1 MLTPHHVLSP
11 TLPLAGTVGTAGLGA
26 LSVGS
31 VVTGLAALGP
41 LPWCAPEVLVP
52 VGDGGVVATSSSDVY
67 QFGGLMH
74 EVLTAG
80 DVPFWW
86 LVVNP
91 QLLTLRRTS
100 DGPVPIPGTRFTEV
114 GLKGKSTVEAAGI
127 DCQPIT
133 LRVRM
138 DGSEGSRDRLQQ
150 VVKIM
155 EGCLDTDPKKRWK
168 PDAL

>member
-1 MLTPHHVLSP
+1 M
-11 TLPLAGTVGTAGLGA
+11 
-26 LSVGS
+26 
-31 VVTGLAALGP
+31 
-41 LPWCAPEVLVP
+41 P

-91 QLLTLRRTS
+91 QVLTLRRTS
-100 DGPVPIPGTRFTEV
+100 DGPVPIPGTRFTDV
-114 GLKGKSTVEAAGI
+114 GLKGKSTIEAAGV
-127 DCQPIT
+127 DGQPIT

-138 DGSEGSRDRLQQ
+138 DGSEGSRGRLRQ

-155 EGCLDTDPKKRWK
+155 EDCLETDPKKRWK
-168 PDAL
+168 TDAL

>member
-1 MLTPHHVLSP
+1 MD
-11 TLPLAGTVGTAGLGA
+11 TAGLGA

-31 VVTGLAALGP
+31 VLTGLAALGP

-52 VGDGGVVATSSSDVY
+52 VGDGGVVTTSSTDVY

-74 EVLTAG
+74 ELLTAG

-86 LVVNP
+86 LVENP
-91 QLLTLRRTS
+91 QLLTLRRRS
-100 DGPVPIPGTRFTEV
+100 EGPVRVPGTRFTDT
-114 GLKGKSTVEAAGI
+114 GLKGKSTVEAAGM
-127 DCQPIT
+127 DDQPIT

-138 DGSEGSRDRLQQ
+138 DGSEGSRGRLQR
-150 VVKIM
+150 VVKVM

-168 PDAL
+168 TDAL

>member
-1 MLTPHHVLSP
+1 MCIHTHPF
-11 TLPLAGTVGTAGLGA
+11 AGTVGTAGLGA

-41 LPWCAPEVLVP
+41 LFWCAPEVLVP
-52 VGDGGVVATSSSDVY
+52 IGDGGVVATSSSDVY

-86 LVVNP
+86 MVENSP
-91 QLLTLRRTS
+91 LLALRRRS
-100 DGPVPIPGTRFTEV
+100 EVPVRVPGTRFTEV

-127 DCQPIT
+127 DDQPIT

-138 DGSEGSRDRLQQ
+138 NGSEGSRDRLQQ

-168 PDAL
+168 TDAL